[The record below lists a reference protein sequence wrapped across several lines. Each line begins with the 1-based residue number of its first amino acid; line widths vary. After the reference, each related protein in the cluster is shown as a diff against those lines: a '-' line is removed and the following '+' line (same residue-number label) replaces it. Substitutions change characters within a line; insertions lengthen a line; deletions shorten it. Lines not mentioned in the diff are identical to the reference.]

1 MKNSVSSGSIYNAGL
16 FNRGRVTWEIVNEAI
31 EQFGT
36 LPSEYDDWVHINKY
50 QWANNNNNNV

>member
-16 FNRGRVTWEIVNEAI
+16 FNRGRVTGEIVNEAI

-50 QWANNNNNNV
+50 Q